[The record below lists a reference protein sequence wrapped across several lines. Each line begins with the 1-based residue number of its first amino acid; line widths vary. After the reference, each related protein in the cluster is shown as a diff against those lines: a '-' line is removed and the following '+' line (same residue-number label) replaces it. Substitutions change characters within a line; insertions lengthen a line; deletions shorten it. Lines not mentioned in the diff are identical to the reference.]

1 MNKNRKQAMLSENDY
16 ITALSVLKKK
26 IEEMETHEGQY
37 IKKDDVLTLLR
48 VFCPMI
54 KER

>member
-1 MNKNRKQAMLSENDY
+1 MNNDYEQAMLSENDY
-16 ITALSVLKKK
+16 ITAMSVLKKK

-37 IKKDDVLTLLR
+37 IKKDDVLTLLL

-54 KER
+54 NER